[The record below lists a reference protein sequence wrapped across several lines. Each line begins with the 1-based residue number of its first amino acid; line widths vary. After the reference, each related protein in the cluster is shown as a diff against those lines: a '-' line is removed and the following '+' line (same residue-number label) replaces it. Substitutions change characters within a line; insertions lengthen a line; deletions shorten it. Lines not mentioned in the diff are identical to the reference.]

1 MPINIIQVKEYE
13 CIKCGYKWIN
23 RKNGQNQPVPKRC
36 AKCKQLDWSE
46 GKGYISRKESRV
58 RYQLRYTVGE
68 YLYHS
73 PEHPSYGGKWKT
85 DAKVDELLKYRLS
98 IKDMKVIIQPMSLL
112 IDNNLK
118 MSKAF
123 YDDRYRYWLLEQ
135 LGLSSMNELERK
147 KRFYEDLYIKDIGK
161 IRDYKLQLS
170 GQLVEYFLEK
180 YSAPYQQQQ
189 QQQQEQQKPVIK
201 RKK

>member
-1 MPINIIQVKEYE
+1 M
-13 CIKCGYKWIN
+13 
-23 RKNGQNQPVPKRC
+23 
-36 AKCKQLDWSE
+36 
-46 GKGYISRKESRV
+46 
-58 RYQLRYTVGE
+58 
-68 YLYHS
+68 
-73 PEHPSYGGKWKT
+73 
-85 DAKVDELLKYRLS
+85 
-98 IKDMKVIIQPMSLL
+98 IIQPMSLL

-135 LGLSSMNELERK
+135 LGLSSLNELERK

-170 GQLVEYFLEK
+170 RQLIEYFLEK

-189 QQQQEQQKPVIK
+189 QQEQQKPVIK